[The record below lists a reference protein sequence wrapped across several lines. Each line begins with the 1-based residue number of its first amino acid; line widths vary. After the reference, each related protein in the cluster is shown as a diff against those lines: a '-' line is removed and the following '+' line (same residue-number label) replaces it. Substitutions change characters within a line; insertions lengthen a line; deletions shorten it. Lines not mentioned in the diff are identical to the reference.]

1 MLTLREAIDLW
12 LGEHIP
18 TTRRSY
24 QYNMLEM
31 CEWVGP
37 SRPLSE
43 VSAEDLLRFSQ
54 YYRGKA
60 SVKSPATYEKLL
72 KTLRAFFNWCIR
84 ADFIS
89 KSPAKPL
96 KPAKKGESASREKAM
111 SDAQYSQLVDYAK
124 WDTRGLALVLF
135 LGDTGCRIG
144 GAVGLRWNDIDFVA
158 DVPTAVVTEKGAPPR
173 KVFFGKSCERALLR
187 LQAVKIGSDRVF
199 GVNNADSLKQYFR
212 RLCQRA
218 GIGSYGP
225 HSLRHRKGHQFG
237 DNKINPVI
245 GAIALGNTVD
255 IMLKYYYPKD
265 MERAAAAVA
274 EFTTEVVDI
283 PQKQRIDKGLKKRSV

>member
-1 MLTLREAIDLW
+1 MLTLQAAVDLW

-24 QYNMLEM
+24 QYNMREL
-31 CEWVGP
+31 CDFVGP
-37 SRPLSE
+37 GRPLDQ
-43 VSAEDLLRFSQ
+43 VSAEDLLRFAQ
-54 YYRGKA
+54 YYRAKA
-60 SVKSPATYEKLL
+60 SVRSPATYEKLL
-72 KTLRAFFNWCIR
+72 KTLRTFFNWCIK
-84 ADFIS
+84 ADFIA

-96 KPAKKGESASREKAM
+96 KPAKKGDSLAREKAM
-111 SDAQYSQLVDYAK
+111 SDAAYNQLVDYAK
-124 WDTRGLALVLF
+124 WDVRGLALVLF

-144 GAVGLRWNDIDFVA
+144 GAAGLRWRDIDFVA
-158 DVPTAVVTEKGAPPR
+158 DTPTALVTEKGAPPR

-187 LQAVKIGSDRVF
+187 LQAAKPGTDKVF

-237 DNKINPVI
+237 DNKVSPVI
-245 GAIALGNTVD
+245 GAMVLGNTVD
-255 IMLKYYYPKD
+255 IMLKYYYAKD
-265 MERAAAAVA
+265 WDRAAAAA
-274 EFTTEVVDI
+274 SEFTTDVTNV
-283 PQKQRIDKGLKKRSV
+283 PQIQRVDKGMKKKTS